1 MDQQQQ
7 IPVETLILQVLQQ
20 LQQQQSVTNQLIAS
34 QREAQEHQRL
44 FMQQNREAIQN
55 IRLQVPESPET
66 ILDSV
71 AANIKEFRYDIEEG
85 VTFAAWFSRY
95 DELFAKDAARLD
107 DATKVRLLVRKLGAA
122 EHERFVS
129 FILPKAP
136 KDFNFSQVVE
146 KLKALFGAAES
157 MVSKR
162 YRCLQTAKA
171 PTEDYLSY
179 ACRVNKSCV
188 QFELAKLSEEEFKSL
203 MFVCGLKAESDAE
216 IRTRLLSKIEER
228 GDVTLE
234 QLSTECQRL
243 MNLRHDT
250 AMIEGSSNAVN
261 VISGRQQ
268 KFHKFRK
275 QSVAK
280 KDNSPKQYSSS
291 MEKRPTG
298 PCWTCGL
305 MHFSRDCTY
314 RNHQCSD
321 CKRYGHKEGYC
332 GSARKSRP
340 NYKRK
345 SQRVTVDTKTVRVS
359 VDMVRGRRK
368 FIPVMLNGV
377 SVRMQFDTASDI
389 SVISVQ
395 TWKQLGRPQVKPPSV
410 NAKAASGDPLKLV
423 SQFDCSISVNG
434 VTHVGTIF
442 VAEKDLHILGLDLI
456 EAFHLDSVPMNAF
469 CNVVSVSPS
478 LADRLK
484 AQYPQVFSTELG
496 KCIKTTVKLE
506 LKPDQMPVFS
516 PKRPVAYAMYSAVD
530 DELHRLES
538 MNIITPVDYSE
549 WAAPI
554 VVVRKANGSIRI
566 CGDYS
571 TGLNEALQPHQYPL
585 PLPQDIFVK
594 LAHCKVFSIVDM
606 SESYLQLEVDE
617 ATSKLL
623 AINTHRG
630 IFKVNRL
637 APGVKAAPGAF
648 QQVVDAM
655 LAGLQH
661 TSGYL
666 DDIIVGGRNE
676 EEHWENLKALFE
688 RLQEFGFTIRLEK
701 CSFGSRQIEYLG
713 HLMDQHGVRPDP
725 AKVAAIRQMPPPVDV
740 SGVRAFLGAVNYY
753 GKFVPNMRALRFPLD
768 ELLKA
773 GTKFKWTS
781 ACQSVFDKFKE
792 ILSSDLLLT
801 HYNPELEIIVAADA
815 SSVGLGATIS
825 HRFPDGSIL
834 QRWALMLLM
843 YDFTIEYVATEKF
856 GHVDVLSRLINQHVR
871 LDEDYV
877 IAAVTL
883 EKDVGEVQHGT
894 RSNPILSKVVQY
906 IHQGWPAK
914 QAITSNLTKSAEVD
928 RHIPSISPPPPTVPI
943 SQVRPADLG
952 ELHSTTVPNQSSTS
966 YR

>member
-1 MDQQQQ
+1 
-7 IPVETLILQVLQQ
+7 
-20 LQQQQSVTNQLIAS
+20 
-34 QREAQEHQRL
+34 
-44 FMQQNREAIQN
+44 
-55 IRLQVPESPET
+55 
-66 ILDSV
+66 
-71 AANIKEFRYDIEEG
+71 
-85 VTFAAWFSRY
+85 
-95 DELFAKDAARLD
+95 
-107 DATKVRLLVRKLGAA
+107 
-122 EHERFVS
+122 
-129 FILPKAP
+129 
-136 KDFNFSQVVE
+136 
-146 KLKALFGAAES
+146 
-157 MVSKR
+157 
-162 YRCLQTAKA
+162 
-171 PTEDYLSY
+171 
-179 ACRVNKSCV
+179 
-188 QFELAKLSEEEFKSL
+188 
-203 MFVCGLKAESDAE
+203 
-216 IRTRLLSKIEER
+216 
-228 GDVTLE
+228 
-234 QLSTECQRL
+234 
-243 MNLRHDT
+243 
-250 AMIEGSSNAVN
+250 MIEGSSNAVN

-268 KFHKFRK
+268 KFHKFQK

-345 SQRVTVDTKTVRVS
+345 FQRVTVDTKTVRVS
-359 VDMVRGRRK
+359 V
-368 FIPVMLNGV
+368 
-377 SVRMQFDTASDI
+377 DTASDI

-434 VTHVGTIF
+434 VTHVGAIF

-484 AQYPQVFSTELG
+484 AQYPQVFNTELG

-506 LKPDQMPVFS
+506 LKPDQMPVFR

-571 TGLNEALQPHQYPL
+571 TGLNEALQPHQYSL

-594 LAHCKVFSIVDM
+594 LAHCKVFSIVDTF
-606 SESYLQLEVDE
+606 SWKS
-617 ATSKLL
+617 TKPP
-623 AINTHRG
+623 
-630 IFKVNRL
+630 VNCL
-637 APGVKAAPGAF
+637 APEVKAAPGAF

-688 RLQEFGFTIRLEK
+688 RLQEFGFTIQLEK
-701 CSFGSRQIEYLG
+701 CSFGSRQIKYLG

-781 ACQSVFDKFKE
+781 ACQSAFDKFKE

-815 SSVGLGATIS
+815 SSIGLGATIS
-825 HRFPDGSIL
+825 HRFPDGSMRVIQHASRSLAPAERNYSQPDREGLAIIFAVTKFHRMIFGRKFRLQTDHAPLLRIFGSKKGIPVYTANRL

-871 LDEDYV
+871 LDENYV

-914 QAITSNLTKSAEVD
+914 QAITSNRNFQLTFSPSGKVSRNDDRPSPDEFFGQRVQHLVELLHGPWSWSNELETTSSMGKLPITCIAVIAALSAAQLPLPGGIRYGSAIIATSHNDSFVD
-928 RHIPSISPPPPTVPI
+928 CHNSCCAM
-943 SQVRPADLG
+943 SQ
-952 ELHSTTVPNQSSTS
+952 
-966 YR
+966 